1 MIRSEFVKEA
11 KKRVGKTGHDLFEKY
26 KVKTDWCMM
35 MVYDLMHDTA
45 GISDFPKTFS
55 CSGFIST
62 SFARP
67 RLNHDFK
74 TAEIGDIITF
84 EINGNRDDGSDH
96 VGIVIDN
103 TDGTITLLEG
113 NTNGSG
119 YPYFE
124 NSTANIFEYPYYASC
139 FDYIV
144 DMSDFFTDDALHPP
158 NASSEDEELTEV
170 KADTFQPKERRI
182 LRKGS
187 TGEFVKS
194 LQQLLWMKGY
204 AVGADDG
211 DFGTKTENC
220 VMKFQRD
227 HKLEVDGVVG
237 IQTFEELIGK

>member
-1 MIRSEFVKEA
+1 MIRSEFVEKA

-45 GISDFPKTFS
+45 GISAFPKTFS
-55 CSGFIST
+55 CSGFTST
-62 SFARP
+62 NFARP
-67 RLNHDFK
+67 RINHDFK

-113 NTNGSG
+113 NTKGNG
-119 YPYFE
+119 YPYFD

-139 FDYIV
+139 FDCIV

-158 NASSEDEELTEV
+158 NASSEDEEPTEV
-170 KADTFQPKERRI
+170 KTFQPEKRRY
-182 LRKGS
+182 LQLGSKG
-187 TGEFVKS
+187 TDVKKI
-194 LQQLLWMKGY
+194 QRLLFFEGY
-204 AVGADDG
+204 DVGADDG
-211 DFGTKTENC
+211 DFGTRTDKYVRE
-220 VMKFQRD
+220 FQHD
-227 HKLEVDGVVG
+227 HKLDVDGIVG
-237 IQTFEELIGK
+237 HDTFEELMK